1 MSIPSC
7 LLCFGNHY
15 FLNRNVEVALLFASR
30 HSLVFSQSLS
40 DSVVIR
46 VWLSESPLSNPQCH
60 RLRWYQARWEEGL
73 LEPLVVAFLAY
84 AAAL

>member
-1 MSIPSC
+1 M
-7 LLCFGNHY
+7 
-15 FLNRNVEVALLFASR
+15 
-30 HSLVFSQSLS
+30 FSQSAS
-40 DSVVIR
+40 DSVVIK
-46 VWLSESPLSNPQCH
+46 VWLSELPLSSRQCH